1 MRIISTSEAIREALT
16 QEMERDESVFL
27 MGEDIGVYGGAFG
40 VTRGLLQRFGAERV
54 METPISEAG
63 FVGLAIGAALLGR
76 RPVVEIMFSD
86 FILLAM
92 DQLVN
97 HAAKFQY
104 VYGPQARV
112 PMVVRTPGGAG
123 RSYGPT
129 HSQAVEGYLARTPG
143 IKVVAPASPY
153 DAKGLLVA
161 AIRDPNPV
169 VFIENRILY
178 SQKGEVP
185 EQLYTVPLAKANVV
199 RGGKDITVVTYSRMV
214 YEALGAAAMLS
225 EEGIEAEVI
234 DLRTLSPMDFETVSE
249 SVKATGRAVLVEE
262 GPRSFGIMAEL
273 AARIAEETFDYLDAP
288 VRRLTMP
295 DIPVPCSPDLEQA
308 ALPSGDGIVK
318 AAREMCGQ

>member
-1 MRIISTSEAIREALT
+1 
-16 QEMERDESVFL
+16 
-27 MGEDIGVYGGAFG
+27 
-40 VTRGLLQRFGAERV
+40 
-54 METPISEAG
+54 
-63 FVGLAIGAALLGR
+63 
-76 RPVVEIMFSD
+76 
-86 FILLAM
+86 
-92 DQLVN
+92 
-97 HAAKFQY
+97 
-104 VYGPQARV
+104 
-112 PMVVRTPGGAG
+112 
-123 RSYGPT
+123 
-129 HSQAVEGYLARTPG
+129 
-143 IKVVAPASPY
+143 
-153 DAKGLLVA
+153 
-161 AIRDPNPV
+161 
-169 VFIENRILY
+169 
-178 SQKGEVP
+178 VP